1 MVEPKLGRS
10 LALGV
15 QHSADT
21 YHPITS
27 MSAMCWRLVAAE
39 IAPAQLPSSGARH
52 PPKSAPTSPDQPH
65 AGLRDIAD
73 QDLAVFQAA
82 VIEASGMTDIDYTG
96 ARVLRQAMETLGAKT
111 IQVALAR
118 LSSEWARD
126 STVRTGLLQSFG
138 TQWVFR

>member
-1 MVEPKLGRS
+1 
-10 LALGV
+10 
-15 QHSADT
+15 
-21 YHPITS
+21 
-27 MSAMCWRLVAAE
+27 
-39 IAPAQLPSSGARH
+39 
-52 PPKSAPTSPDQPH
+52 
-65 AGLRDIAD
+65 LRDIAD

-118 LSSEWARD
+118 LSSEWAQEHA
-126 STVRTGLLQSFG
+126 VRTGLLQSFG